1 MGEVFAGR
9 FELLEPIAE
18 GGMGSVWV
26 VRDRRDQQ
34 VYAGKVLR
42 QSDSSSLLRFMRE
55 QATRIDHAHVVTPL
69 SWAGEDDRVLFTMPL
84 VRGGSVATLVGDH
97 GALPATWVRE
107 LLVQLLTALEAV
119 HATGVVHRDVKP
131 ANLLLHA
138 TGEARPHL
146 LLTDF
151 GISARVD
158 APRLTH
164 ASEVIGSP
172 GYMAPEQLAGADPA
186 FTQDVYAAG
195 MVGLEMLTGVRP
207 PHTRDAVAALVVAQ
221 PVLQP
226 LVSVLLEAAQHESTA
241 RPPTAAAL
249 RDRLLSLDLSATPGP
264 SEPVVVLDQVE
275 ALAPASTRL
284 RPRDTA
290 EEPSPPRTD
299 EHAAEPDPG
308 RPSSAT
314 SSTSSSPPLGLVALL
329 LVVAAACLA
338 GAAWLLLS

>member
-186 FTQDVYAAG
+186 ITQDVYAAG

-207 PHTRDAVAALVVAQ
+207 PHTRDAAAALVAAQ
-221 PVLQP
+221 PGLQP
-226 LVSVLLEAAQHESTA
+226 LMSVLLESAHHESTA

-264 SEPVVVLDQVE
+264 LEPVVVLDQVE
-275 ALAPASTRL
+275 ALTSASTRV
-284 RPRDTA
+284 RPRSTR
-290 EEPSPPRTD
+290 EEPPAPRTD
-299 EHAAEPDPG
+299 GHAADLAPAP
-308 RPSSAT
+308 AT
-314 SSTSSSPPLGLVALL
+314 TSSSSSLGLVALL
-329 LVVAAACLA
+329 LLVAAVCLA